1 MSGPACSASRRRAR
15 PARREPP
22 PAAVMLGWSSLSE
35 ALAGGLG
42 LALGVGEVPTGE
54 PPCHRHSRRHLSSHH
69 GSKRMR
75 IRLLLGIPIVCG
87 QHAQPRLG
95 PGATWQHFARIRS
108 VLPFESARRGP
119 WAASRTC
126 EHRRAPS
133 VDGGKRAVTPA
144 VRCVGFASFAA
155 AAPWLPA
162 CPGCGRIRGFA
173 GSWSRRLCSSHP
185 AGSIAGDAFR
195 PVCITEH
202 ACKFFVGVII
212 PQTTLKTETVGAT
225 YNQGRAEP
233 AVDQD
238 V

>member
-1 MSGPACSASRRRAR
+1 M
-15 PARREPP
+15 
-22 PAAVMLGWSSLSE
+22 
-35 ALAGGLG
+35 
-42 LALGVGEVPTGE
+42 PTGE

-144 VRCVGFASFAA
+144 VRCVGCASFAA

-162 CPGCGRIRGFA
+162 CPAVDGFGVSLGAGAAALLKPPCWQHSGRCLSARMHYRACMQILRWGDHTTNHFENGNSRGDLQSGQSRACGRPGCMTRTL
-173 GSWSRRLCSSHP
+173 GSTPNLRSS
-185 AGSIAGDAFR
+185 ASIAG
-195 PVCITEH
+195 
-202 ACKFFVGVII
+202 
-212 PQTTLKTETVGAT
+212 
-225 YNQGRAEP
+225 
-233 AVDQD
+233 
-238 V
+238 